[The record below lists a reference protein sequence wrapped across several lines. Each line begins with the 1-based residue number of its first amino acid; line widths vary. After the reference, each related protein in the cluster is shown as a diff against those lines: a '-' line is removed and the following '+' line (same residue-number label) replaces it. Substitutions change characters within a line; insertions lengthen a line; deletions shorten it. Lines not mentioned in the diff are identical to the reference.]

1 MVDCCLHPGFGG
13 LHPSSPHSLMK
24 AMEQWV
30 EASVA
35 ETHSGMSETTKE
47 MIQESIVQGRLNS
60 YSRDFLKENNQLQ
73 EITRDLKIR
82 VDLLENREKMA
93 NCMVCNCKV
102 PASTGMGDTA
112 GWRGDG
118 RLGTPLLPC
127 LSPGRR

>member
-1 MVDCCLHPGFGG
+1 
-13 LHPSSPHSLMK
+13 MK

-30 EASVA
+30 EALVA

-47 MIQESIVQGRLNS
+47 MNQERIVQGRLNS

-82 VDLLENREKMA
+82 VDLLENREKEMA

-102 PASTGMGDTA
+102 PARTGTDDTA